1 MERIVVFCAQHSKI
15 RSRPLIQS
23 ASAYLRLVLSKTSS
37 KAVTFTSKLN
47 NPLLRLKRLLMK
59 SLLLAKRSMVFG
71 QNLFLSL
78 ALNLPNSL
86 QLQFLSLK
94 RQSMLLLTKLKSK
107 LTSLKTSLS
116 SSNFKN
122 SWLLIFEKKKKSQKQ
137 STTQIKTTW
146 RPPSKE

>member
-1 MERIVVFCAQHSKI
+1 M
-15 RSRPLIQS
+15 IQS
-23 ASAYLRLVLSKTSS
+23 AFAYLRLVLSKTSS
-37 KAVTFTSKLN
+37 KVVTFTSKLN
-47 NPLLRLKRLLMK
+47 SLLLRLKRLLMK

-94 RQSMLLLTKLKSK
+94 RQNTLLLTKLKSK
-107 LTSLKTSLS
+107 LTSLKTSLN

-122 SWLLIFEKKKKSQKQ
+122 SWLLIFEKKKKSQRQ

-146 RPPSKE
+146 RQHSNE